1 MSKQSRVPTPTE
13 QSNIPTP
20 ANGTLDPENIYV
32 ALTLNGTDIPTGAPS
47 PPTISPESQDH
58 PTDGATA
65 VYGVVVYTF
74 MNADEFYNLDPDTAK
89 SLAVVLGK
97 GRTWAARRDRH
108 TQRIELKKRFWPVN
122 DYNTSL
128 RSAPKSTGINGSD
141 SKVTILDSPAF
152 SRSDLAEHGLRRVTA
167 GELNE
172 IQTMEAY
179 LKREARE
186 KRRADRLSKKARD
199 EEATLE
205 ESLADVTVDA
215 PGTAS

>member
-32 ALTLNGTDIPTGAPS
+32 
-47 PPTISPESQDH
+47 
-58 PTDGATA
+58 A

-152 SRSDLAEHGLRRVTA
+152 SRSDLAG
-167 GELNE
+167 
-172 IQTMEAY
+172 
-179 LKREARE
+179 
-186 KRRADRLSKKARD
+186 
-199 EEATLE
+199 
-205 ESLADVTVDA
+205 SLQ
-215 PGTAS
+215 GS